1 VAVDGSVTVIGR
13 LSLEQ
18 NLITAAK
25 ILALTLSLVD
35 ARVSMLDGKSVE
47 GEVVTLDAEQVVLKT
62 SAEQTVS
69 VPITN
74 VIDVTFLH
82 AGDSSPESVAD
93 VLQIELADGSEMSV
107 SEIAASAAAVTAKSA
122 VFGELKIPR
131 QIVRSVRL
139 QPLTD
144 EFTAEWASY
153 LQRDN
158 SKDLMIVA
166 KRDGSGLDFLSG
178 VVSSIGEDDVPF
190 IRDGDEIPA
199 PRKRIFGIVFAK
211 SDQSAASDA
220 GLALR
225 LTGGRA
231 VKAKDARLES
241 GTVAFEA
248 SWGQQLDVAVENIS
262 TLDFSEG
269 RIHYLSDLEP
279 LLERYYGLEPVKQQ
293 TENLFSADAE
303 TRTGLSGLWRMS
315 RDCFPNNGKPLLTLR
330 GKEYAKGLCV
340 FPRAQIE
347 YALDGRYTRFNAIV
361 GVDDEVAFNQ
371 QKGKPPTAVE
381 LRIEADGAEIFRQ
394 LIVAPDEPLPIDLK
408 LNGVNTLSLIVDFG
422 DDSSTCDYLDLV
434 NARLIVDASGK

>member
-1 VAVDGSVTVIGR
+1 M
-13 LSLEQ
+13 
-18 NLITAAK
+18 ITAAR

-35 ARVSMLDGKSVE
+35 ARVSTLDGNSVE
-47 GEVVTLDAEQVVLKT
+47 GEIVTLDAEQVVLKT
-62 SAEQTVS
+62 SAEQSVT
-69 VPITN
+69 VPITR
-74 VIDVTFLH
+74 VIDVIFLH
-82 AGDSSPESVAD
+82 GGASSAESAAD
-93 VLQIELADGSEMSV
+93 VLQVKLADGSEMSV
-107 SEIAASAAAVTAKSA
+107 SEIAASASAITAKSA
-122 VFGELKIPR
+122 VLGELKIPR
-131 QIVRSVRL
+131 QTVRSVRL

-144 EFTAEWASY
+144 EFAAEWASY

-158 SKDLMIVA
+158 SKDLLVVA

-178 VVSSIGEDDVPF
+178 VVSSIGEQDVPF

-199 PRKRIFGIVFAK
+199 PRERIFGIVFAK
-211 SDQSAASDA
+211 GDQSAASDA

-225 LTGGRA
+225 LTEGRV
-231 VKAKDARLES
+231 VKANTATLES
-241 GTVAFEA
+241 GKVAFEA
-248 SWGQQLDVAVENIS
+248 SWGQQLNVAVENVS

-279 LLERYYGLEPVKQQ
+279 LSERYYGLEPVKQQ
-293 TENLFSADAE
+293 AENLFSADAE

-330 GKEYAKGLCV
+330 GKTYTRGLCI

-347 YALDGRYTRFNAIV
+347 YALDGRYTRLHAIV

-371 QKGKPPTAVE
+371 QKGQPPTAVE
-381 LRIEADGAEIFRQ
+381 LRIEADGQEIFRQ

-408 LNGVNTLSLIVDFG
+408 LHGVNTLSLIVDFG
-422 DDSSTCDYLDLV
+422 DGSSTCDYLDLV

>member
-1 VAVDGSVTVIGR
+1 
-13 LSLEQ
+13 LEQ
-18 NLITAAK
+18 KLITAAK

-35 ARVSMLDGKSVE
+35 ARVSMLDGKHVE
-47 GEVVTLDAEQVVLKT
+47 GEVVKLDAEQVVLKT
-62 SAEQTVS
+62 SAEQPVS

-82 AGDSSPESVAD
+82 GGDSSPESAANS
-93 VLQIELADGSEMSV
+93 LQIELADGSEMSV
-107 SEIAASAAAVTAKSA
+107 AEIAASAVAVTATSA
-122 VFGELKIPR
+122 VLGELKIPR
-131 QIVRSVRL
+131 QTVRSIRL
-139 QPLTD
+139 QPMTD
-144 EFTAEWASY
+144 EFAAEWASY
-153 LQRDN
+153 RQRDN
-158 SKDLMIVA
+158 GKDLLIVA

-178 VVSSIGEDDVPF
+178 VVSSVGEKEVPF
-190 IRDGDEIPA
+190 VRDGDEIPA
-199 PRKRIFGIVFAK
+199 PRERIFGIVFAK
-211 SDQSAASDA
+211 ADPPSASD
-220 GLALR
+220 GELVLR
-225 LTGGRA
+225 LAGGRS
-231 VKAKDARLES
+231 VKANAATLES
-241 GTVAFEA
+241 GNVAFEA
-248 SWGQQLDVAVENIS
+248 SWGQQLSVAVKNVS
-262 TLDFSEG
+262 TLDFSGG

-279 LLERYYGLEPVKQQ
+279 LSERYYGLDPVKQQ

-347 YALDGRYTRFNAIV
+347 YALDGRYTRLNAIV

-381 LRIEADGAEIFRQ
+381 IRIEADGTEIFRQ

-408 LNGVNTLSLIVDFG
+408 LNGVSTLTLIVDFG